1 MKGQLF
7 TSLIL
12 FMLIG
17 LGCTDG
23 NSDSDDQI
31 SNNIDEVTE
40 LCTTAPSEVWVSAE
54 ATPISLREV
63 APGIVIQETGVRA
76 LRGCESISDMPLAAF
91 NWWTV
96 RDAEANSEYG
106 AAVMPLLVE
115 MGAKLIFTG
124 EDPSILRQPSG
135 ATPEGTVW
143 VHSKLD
149 LPLYPSAEKFAE
161 MIGGEAWLEVGEYK
175 MQETNPEDYDFVF
188 MKCFHGCEAVQD
200 SASFLGFSGAKTMAH
215 LFNSSQETLENAL
228 EPLAEELAERTL
240 GRIHFAG
247 YAWALP
253 VLRFDGL
260 DDIQTNANGFWNDA
274 AILIELE
281 AGVEVGDVVILEA
294 YQSLMSQTSNDA
306 IVLF

>member
-1 MKGQLF
+1 MKRHL
-7 TSLIL
+7 SLLTLLVLSGSFACGDTIE
-12 FMLIG
+12 G
-17 LGCTDG
+17 
-23 NSDSDDQI
+23 S
-31 SNNIDEVTE
+31 TE
-40 LCTTAPSEVWVSAE
+40 TGVNAASEAEDVCPSAPSEVWVSAE
-54 ATPISLREV
+54 AAPLSLREV
-63 APGIVIQETGVRA
+63 APGVVLQATGVRA

-188 MKCFHGCEAVQD
+188 MKCFWGCEAVQD
-200 SASFLGFSGAKTMAH
+200 SESFLAFSGTRTMGH
-215 LFNSSQETLENAL
+215 LFNGTQETLQNAL
-228 EPLAEELAERTL
+228 EPLAAELADKTL

-260 DDIQTNANGFWNDA
+260 EDVQTNANGFWNDA
-274 AILIELE
+274 VVLIELE
-281 AGVEVGDVVILEA
+281 AGIEVGDVVILES
-294 YQSLMSQTSNDA
+294 YQALMSQTSNDA

>member
-1 MKGQLF
+1 MKRHLC
-7 TSLIL
+7 SLTLLVLSGGFACGDTIEDATET
-12 FMLIG
+12 G
-17 LGCTDG
+17 V
-23 NSDSDDQI
+23 NAAS
-31 SNNIDEVTE
+31 EVE
-40 LCTTAPSEVWVSAE
+40 DACAAAPAEVWVSAE
-54 ATPISLREV
+54 ATPLSLREL
-63 APGIVIQETGVRA
+63 APGVVLQATGVRA
-76 LRGCESISDMPLAAF
+76 LRGCESLSDMPLAAF

-124 EDPSILRQPSG
+124 EDPSILRQPTG
-135 ATPEGTVW
+135 ATPEGTIW

-161 MIGGEAWLEVGEYK
+161 MIGGKAWLEVGEYK

-188 MKCFHGCEAVQD
+188 MKCFYGCETAQA
-200 SASFLGFSGAKTMAH
+200 SESFLAFSGAKTMAH
-215 LFNSSQETLENAL
+215 LFNGTQETLQNAL
-228 EPLAEELAERTL
+228 EPLAAELADKTL

-260 DDIQTNANGFWNDA
+260 EDVQTNANGFWNDVV
-274 AILIELE
+274 ILIELE
-281 AGVEVGDVVILEA
+281 PGIEVGDVVILEA
-294 YQSLMSQTSNDA
+294 YQALMSQTSNDA